1 MHPPYC
7 SVLVER
13 VNSWKS
19 GDTVF
24 PDPIVTEAHIAE
36 KALADRVT
44 VDGAAVIVNLMKEW
58 RSGGE
63 LLIILRNVTAGV
75 PSSLSSKNDVGIPY
89 QSYQVT
95 TFSKKSGILKRLRP
109 IYVDVDTDTDGVH
122 C

>member
-1 MHPPYC
+1 M
-7 SVLVER
+7 
-13 VNSWKS
+13 
-19 GDTVF
+19 
-24 PDPIVTEAHIAE
+24 
-36 KALADRVT
+36 T
-44 VDGAAVIVNLMKEW
+44 VDGAAVTVNLMKEW

-75 PSSLSSKNDVGIPY
+75 PSSLSSVDAEGIPY

-109 IYVDVDTDTDGVH
+109 VYIDDPNDDGRH